1 MIMHKYKTDFDYIIV
16 GAGSA
21 GCALA
26 NRLSEN
32 DNIKVL
38 LIEAGGSDKNALIK
52 MPSALS
58 YPMHMKKFSWQY
70 WSESEPYLNHRK
82 LFCPRGKTLGGSS
95 SINGMAYVRGNA
107 IEFNQWHENG
117 AKNWDYAHCL
127 PYFKKLENWITKDAY
142 RGNDGPVSI
151 TESKQL
157 KNPLYQAFIDA
168 GKEAGYP
175 STFDYN
181 GAKQEGF
188 GKMQMTIN
196 NGIRCSTSSAYLD
209 PIKHRK
215 NLTVLKNTLAHKV
228 LFKDKNAV
236 GIKCERNKKLLNI
249 YCNKEVIL
257 SAGAISSPH
266 LLQLSGIGPKEILTK
281 ASIPIIH
288 DLPGVGQNLQDHL
301 EFNVQYSCKQP
312 ITLNNQLKLWN
323 KIKIGL
329 QWLLF
334 KKGLGAT
341 NHFEACGFIR
351 SNTKHEYPDIQFHF
365 LPGAMRYDGKSAF
378 SGHGFQVHVGHNK
391 PKSRGRIKAK
401 SDNPRNPPSIRF
413 NYLEHDDDIAGFREA
428 LKLTREIINQPAFD
442 EFRETEI
449 QPGRNIQSDHAID
462 TFIRQH
468 VESAYHPSCSCK
480 MGIDELSVVDSNTSV
495 IGIKKLRVVDA
506 SIFPFILNGNIN
518 APTIMV
524 AERAADLILKNRML
538 DPIYTQPT
546 KCYDK
551 SLKQRPNQ
559 PIR

>member
-1 MIMHKYKTDFDYIIV
+1 MTMHEYKIKFDYIIV

-32 DNIKVL
+32 NNIKVL
-38 LIEAGGSDKNALIK
+38 LVEAGGNDKNTLIQ

-58 YPMHMKKFSWQY
+58 YPMHMKNYSWQY
-70 WSESEPYLNHRK
+70 WSEPESYLNERK

-127 PYFKKLENWITKDAY
+127 PYFKKLENWITKDTY

-175 STFDYN
+175 LNSDYN
-181 GAKQEGF
+181 GAEQEGF

-196 NGIRCSTSSAYLD
+196 NGIRCSTSSAYLN

-215 NLTVLKNTLAHKV
+215 NLTILKRTLVHKV
-228 LFKDKNAV
+228 LFKEKNAI

-257 SAGAISSPH
+257 SAGAIGSPH
-266 LLQLSGIGPKEILTK
+266 LLQLSGIGPKKILVK
-281 ASIPIIH
+281 ANIPIIH
-288 DLPGVGQNLQDHL
+288 DSPGVGQNLQDHL
-301 EFNVQYSCKQP
+301 EFNFQYSCKQP
-312 ITLNNQLKLWN
+312 ITLNNQLKVWN

-334 KKGLGAT
+334 KRGLGAT

-351 SNTKHEYPDIQFHF
+351 SNTKCEYPDIQFHF

-391 PKSRGRIKAK
+391 PKSRGRIKVK
-401 SDNPRNPPSIRF
+401 SDNPRTPPSIRF
-413 NYLEHDDDIAGFREA
+413 NYLKHDGDITGFREA
-428 LKLTREIINQPAFD
+428 LKLTREIINQPSFD
-442 EFRETEI
+442 EFRDIEI
-449 QPGRNIQSDHAID
+449 QPGKNIQSNREID
-462 TFIRQH
+462 AFIRQH

-480 MGIDELSVVDSNTSV
+480 MGNDELSVVDSSTSV

-551 SLKQRPNQ
+551 TFKQRPNQ